1 VRLIDGEVVYSSS
14 DLNDYLACA
23 QRIALGLRA
32 LARNEPVAS
41 DDPTLELIARKGQQ
55 HELAEL
61 ARLEAAG
68 VRVVRIDEG
77 DASLRSFRRAV
88 EATRA
93 AMEAGAEAI
102 YQGAF
107 HDGAWAG
114 RADFLIRVDHPSALG
129 AWSYDIADAKLAVSE
144 KASFLVQLCVYADLV
159 AAVQGV
165 LPRSIRALLGDGRE
179 VRYDPAR
186 YVAYVRLARE
196 RFERRIASLD
206 PEAVPERVSACDGCA
221 WFERCDE
228 RRRKVDHLSFVAG
241 IRRAQIARLDG
252 AGLTTLAALA
262 QAPDAGKPARMSGP
276 TFAALRKQA
285 ALQLDQRLT
294 GIPRYELLEPR
305 ERTGFAA
312 LPEPA
317 RGDVYFDIEGDPLYE
332 PGRTLEYLLGAYVH
346 DAQGPRY
353 RPFWGETRAGERVAF
368 EAFVDWLSEHRRT
381 HLGAHVYHYGPY
393 DKIALRRLAMQ
404 HGTREDAVDDLL
416 RGEVL
421 VDLYH
426 VVRGGLVQSHESYS
440 IKKLERFYHFR
451 RTAEIRRGDLSILA
465 FEHYLVDRD
474 PARRAAL
481 VAYNEEDCFSTRLL
495 HEWLLHV
502 RREAEAA
509 FGVPVAARAEE
520 PPRPQSPAA
529 LAEAEELDALQR
541 ALLERT
547 ADTAAHRRLA
557 HLLAYHRREDK
568 PVWWAYFDRLDREG
582 AYDAVDEDTEALGG
596 IELCAEVAP
605 EPDPAAKR
613 RGGNLIYTYR
623 YPRQQH
629 KLGKK
634 PVDPVTRK
642 SGGEVVSID
651 DEARQIRLKRNPA
664 APHPRTLIPGPPINT
679 DEQKNA
685 LRRFARAVLDGSVH
699 ERYPA
704 AWDLLRAQAP
714 RIRGLLPG
722 ARVQPALRP
731 GAEAIAAA
739 DVAALARELD
749 RSTLV
754 VQGPPGT
761 GKTFTGA
768 HVIADLLA
776 QGKRVGVTSTG
787 HHAIH
792 NLLHA
797 VEAVV
802 TERGRAFRGVKK
814 CTGPDSQYASRLAA
828 PFVECRTENEAFGE
842 FDLVA
847 GTAWLFTRDDLAPL
861 DVLVIDEAG
870 QVALADA
877 LAMATSAASV
887 VLLGDPLQLAQ
898 VSLAEHPEGAGAS
911 VLDHLLAA
919 ADRERG
925 TATPSGADG
934 TVPEDRGVF
943 LDRSFR
949 MHPELCEFISEM
961 VYGGR
966 LHAASSCERQR
977 VDAAWFAGAGLRYV
991 PVEHAGNAQSSP
1003 EEVEAVVEIVAG
1015 LVGGTFTARDGETR
1029 PLGLADILV
1038 VSPYN
1043 AQVALLKRAL
1053 RARFGTDARVG
1064 TVDKFQGQEAPA
1076 VIYSL
1081 AASSAEDAPRGADFL
1096 LEENRFNV
1104 AVSRG
1109 RALAVLVC
1117 SPRILETRCTAVG
1130 QVRAVAAFCAF
1141 ARHAEAR
1148 LAEPVA

>member
-1 VRLIDGEVVYSSS
+1 
-14 DLNDYLACA
+14 
-23 QRIALGLRA
+23 
-32 LARNEPVAS
+32 
-41 DDPTLELIARKGQQ
+41 
-55 HELAEL
+55 
-61 ARLEAAG
+61 
-68 VRVVRIDEG
+68 
-77 DASLRSFRRAV
+77 
-88 EATRA
+88 
-93 AMEAGAEAI
+93 M
-102 YQGAF
+102 
-107 HDGAWAG
+107 
-114 RADFLIRVDHPSALG
+114 
-129 AWSYDIADAKLAVSE
+129 
-144 KASFLVQLCVYADLV
+144 
-159 AAVQGV
+159 
-165 LPRSIRALLGDGRE
+165 
-179 VRYDPAR
+179 
-186 YVAYVRLARE
+186 
-196 RFERRIASLD
+196 
-206 PEAVPERVSACDGCA
+206 
-221 WFERCDE
+221 
-228 RRRKVDHLSFVAG
+228 
-241 IRRAQIARLDG
+241 
-252 AGLTTLAALA
+252 
-262 QAPDAGKPARMSGP
+262 
-276 TFAALRKQA
+276 
-285 ALQLDQRLT
+285 
-294 GIPRYELLEPR
+294 
-305 ERTGFAA
+305 
-312 LPEPA
+312 
-317 RGDVYFDIEGDPLYE
+317 
-332 PGRTLEYLLGAYVH
+332 
-346 DAQGPRY
+346 
-353 RPFWGETRAGERVAF
+353 
-368 EAFVDWLSEHRRT
+368 
-381 HLGAHVYHYGPY
+381 
-393 DKIALRRLAMQ
+393 
-404 HGTREDAVDDLL
+404 
-416 RGEVL
+416 
-421 VDLYH
+421 
-426 VVRGGLVQSHESYS
+426 
-440 IKKLERFYHFR
+440 
-451 RTAEIRRGDLSILA
+451 
-465 FEHYLVDRD
+465 
-474 PARRAAL
+474 
-481 VAYNEEDCFSTRLL
+481 
-495 HEWLLHV
+495 
-502 RREAEAA
+502 
-509 FGVPVAARAEE
+509 PVAARAEE

-547 ADTAAHRRLA
+547 TDAAAHRRLA

-596 IELCAEVAP
+596 MELCAEIAA

-651 DEARQIRLKRNPA
+651 DEARLIRLKRNPA

-685 LRRFARAVLDGSVH
+685 LRRFARAVLDGSAH

-731 GAEAIAAA
+731 GAEAIAPA

-919 ADRERG
+919 AEREHDARQP
-925 TATPSGADG
+925 AAAAADG

-1015 LVGGTFTARDGETR
+1015 LVGGTFTARDGATR

-1117 SPRILETRCTAVG
+1117 SPRILETRCTGVG

-1141 ARHAEAR
+1141 ARHAERSAERR
-1148 LAEPVA
+1148 LPEPVG

>member
-32 LARNEPVAS
+32 LARGEEVAT
-41 DDPTLELIARKGQQ
+41 DDPTMELIARKGQQ
-55 HELAEL
+55 HERAEL

-77 DASLRSFRRAV
+77 DASLRSFRDAV
-88 EATRA
+88 DATRA

-107 HDGAWAG
+107 HDGSWAG

-165 LPRSIRALLGDGRE
+165 LPRSIRALLGNSHE

-186 YVAYVRLARE
+186 YVPYVRLARE
-196 RFERRIASLD
+196 RFERRIGSLD
-206 PEAVPERVSACDGCA
+206 PEAVPDRVAACDGCV
-221 WFERCDE
+221 WFERCNE
-228 RRRKVDHLSFVAG
+228 RRRAVDHLSFVAG
-241 IRRAQIARLDG
+241 IRRTQIARLGG
-252 AGLTTLAALA
+252 AGVTTLKALA
-262 QAPDAGKPARMSGP
+262 QAPDAGKPPRMSAV
-276 TFAALRKQA
+276 TFATLRKQA
-285 ALQLDQRLT
+285 ALQLDQRVT
-294 GIPRYELLEPR
+294 GIPHYALLEPH
-305 ERTGFAA
+305 ERAGFAA

-332 PGRTLEYLLGAYVH
+332 PGRALEYLFGAYVH
-346 DAQGPRY
+346 DAEGPRY
-353 RPFWGETRAGERVAF
+353 RPFWGETRDGERAAL
-368 EAFVDWLSEHRRT
+368 EAFVDWLVEHRRAHPT
-381 HLGAHVYHYGPY
+381 AHVYHYGAY
-393 DKIALRRLAMQ
+393 EKTALRRLAMQ

-421 VDLYH
+421 IDLYS
-426 VVRGGLVQSHESYS
+426 VVRGGLMQSHESYS
-440 IKKLERFYHFR
+440 IKKLERFYEFHR
-451 RTAEIRRGDLSILA
+451 SADVRKGDQSIVA
-465 FEHYLVDRD
+465 FEQYLVDRD
-474 PARRAAL
+474 PQRRADIIE
-481 VAYNEEDCFSTRLL
+481 YNEEDCFSTRLL
-495 HEWLLHV
+495 HEWLLHL
-502 RREAEAA
+502 RREAERQ
-509 FGVPVAARAEE
+509 FGAPVAARADD
-520 PPRPQSPAA
+520 PPRPVSEAA
-529 LAEAEELDALQR
+529 AAEAEELDALQS
-541 ALLERT
+541 ALLERI
-547 ADTAAHRRLA
+547 ADVQAHRRLA

-582 AYDAVDEDTEALGG
+582 AYDPVEEDTEALGG
-596 IELCAEVAP
+596 IELCAEIEPA
-605 EPDPAAKR
+605 PDPAAKR

-634 PVDPVTRK
+634 PVDPATRK

-651 DEARQIRLKRNPA
+651 DEACLIRLKRGPN
-664 APHPRTLIPGPPINT
+664 APHPRTLIPGPPIKT

-685 LRRFARAVLDGSVH
+685 LRRFARAVLDGSVR

-704 AWDLLRAQAP
+704 AWDLLRAQPP

-731 GAEAIAAA
+731 GAEAIAAH
-739 DVAALARELD
+739 DVAALARDLD

-761 GKTFTGA
+761 GKTYTGA

-802 TERGRAFRGVKK
+802 AERGATFRGVKK
-814 CTGPDSQYASRLAA
+814 CTGAETRFASKLAA

-877 LAMATSAASV
+877 LAMATSASAV

-911 VLDHLLAA
+911 VLDHLLSAGENGA
-919 ADRERG
+919 VASDRG
-925 TATPSGADG
+925 DG
-934 TVPEDRGVF
+934 TVSEDRGVF

-977 VDAAWFAGAGLRYV
+977 VDTDWFAGAGLRYV
-991 PVEHAGNAQSSP
+991 PVDHAGNAQSSP
-1003 EEVEAVVEIVAG
+1003 EEADAVADIVAG
-1015 LVGGTFTARDGETR
+1015 LVGGTFSGRDGATR
-1029 PLGLADILV
+1029 PLTPADVLV

-1043 AQVALLKRAL
+1043 AQVALLKRTL
-1053 RARFGTDARVG
+1053 RARLGADVRVG
-1064 TVDKFQGQEAPA
+1064 TVDKFQGQEAPV

-1141 ARHAEAR
+1141 ARAADRVPEF
-1148 LAEPVA
+1148 VG